1 MQVQS
6 YLPPTVFKFD
16 ESLCLRVFNQD
27 GEPWFP
33 TSDIEKLFG
42 ITNIRRRVAALDDEE
57 KTQIYAPQGGTL
69 SIVNESG
76 FWTLVLRSDSAL
88 KHGTIAYKARKW
100 VTSEVLPTIRKTGR
114 YELPRD
120 TLTTEEQY
128 EVRKAVKLRAKN
140 SAIHYQT
147 IYNAMY
153 EYFKI
158 ASYKDLTRA
167 QLQNALAFIRT
178 SDIKPQLPP
187 VDIPEG
193 ALVLEKSDA
202 KRIANFVYFWKYLF
216 RSDLEFI
223 LELLKRLDS
232 PKASHFHDAVNEL
245 NLSLLEGTL
254 EKYGYSVTQMP
265 CYKHHNSL
273 TNAPRN

>member
-1 MQVQS
+1 MEIVQS
-6 YLPPTVFKFD
+6 F
-16 ESLCLRVFNQD
+16 
-27 GEPWFP
+27 
-33 TSDIEKLFG
+33 LFG
-42 ITNIRRRVAALDDEE
+42 ETPIRVLGTHDSPLFILTDVCKALNLSQPSRVLARIDACDGFKVPVE
-57 KTQIYAPQGGTL
+57 TAGGRQTVTV
-69 SIVNESG
+69 INESG
-76 FWTLVLRSDSAL
+76 LYTVVLRSDDAM
-88 KHGTIAYKARKW
+88 KEDTVAYKFRRW
-100 VTSEVLPTIRKTGR
+100 VVSEVLPTIRKTGR

-216 RSDLEFI
+216 RSDLELI
-223 LELLKRLDS
+223 HELLQRLDS

>member
-1 MQVQS
+1 MSKLITFSFENCSVRTLGSSESPLFVAVDIISALGFKDTINPIKRHVDPEDLIKSEITDNLGRIQ
-6 YLPPTVFKFD
+6 TVN
-16 ESLCLRVFNQD
+16 C
-27 GEPWFP
+27 
-33 TSDIEKLFG
+33 
-42 ITNIRRRVAALDDEE
+42 
-57 KTQIYAPQGGTL
+57 
-69 SIVNESG
+69 VNESG
-76 FWTLVLRSDSAL
+76 LYAL
-88 KHGTIAYKARKW
+88 IFGSKLEKAKVFKRW

-153 EYFKI
+153 EYFKV

-216 RSDLEFI
+216 RSDLELI
-223 LELLKRLDS
+223 HELLKRLDS